1 MAEIYL
7 DSLEVCRR
15 LSVAC
20 KAAGSQRAWAEQ
32 HGVSAAYVSDVINAL
47 RPPGQSVLDALGL
60 VRVVRYR
67 AKAVTAPKVKKEEE
81 A

>member
-7 DSLEVCRR
+7 DSIEVCRR
-15 LSVAC
+15 LSAAC
-20 KAAGSQRAWAEQ
+20 KAAGSQKAWAEK
-32 HGVSAAYVSDVINAL
+32 HGVSPAYVSDVINAL
-47 RPPGQSVLDALGL
+47 RPPGQSILDALGL

-67 AKAVTAPKVKKEEE
+67 AKSATAPKGKKEEG